1 VTQRSGWA
9 EMWAASSVGE
19 ACGLGPEEDEPNYV
33 DPLAELA
40 RALGAEIREVR
51 EGLGWSRSI
60 LTRYSGTSRAWLTRL
75 EDGSAVPSVV
85 VLTRLASAMGKRV
98 WITLVDEREALPP
111 RGQELKVK
119 GE

>member
-1 VTQRSGWA
+1 MIQRLAWSAVWPP
-9 EMWAASSVGE
+9 SSVG
-19 ACGLGPEEDEPNYV
+19 AMCGLAREELDAPAT

-40 RALGAEIREVR
+40 GTVGAEVREVR
-51 EGLGWSRSI
+51 EGLGWSRWL
-60 LTRYSGTSRAWLTRL
+60 LTCYSGTSRSVVTRL
-75 EDGSAVPSVV
+75 EEGTALPSVP

-111 RGQELKVK
+111 HSQERKVK